1 MIARG
6 VDVPETEFV
15 INFDVPTV
23 YEDYVHRIGRTGRAW
38 NEGIAIT
45 FVSKA
50 DEYHIGKIE
59 KKIRMAIP
67 VFPLPNN
74 LEITETPFE
83 ENQSMEREIDE
94 QKKKEDPNFQGAFHE
109 KKDYKL
115 KQKQKKAKKLPK
127 FSGKSKSV
135 VQKTVKTGQKTSK
148 YNRNKDK

>member
-1 MIARG
+1 MARG
-6 VDVPETEFV
+6 IDVSGVSHV

-45 FVSKA
+45 FVTKA
-50 DEYHIGKIE
+50 DFYHLGKIE
-59 KKIRMAIP
+59 KKIRMA
-67 VFPLPNN
+67 VPLFQLPDN
-74 LEITETPFE
+74 LEIAETPYE

-115 KQKQKKAKKLPK
+115 KQKQKKAKKVPK

-135 VQKTVKTGQKTSK
+135 VQKTLKTGQKTSK
-148 YNRNKDK
+148 YNRNKET

>member
-1 MIARG
+1 
-6 VDVPETEFV
+6 
-15 INFDVPTV
+15 
-23 YEDYVHRIGRTGRAW
+23 
-38 NEGIAIT
+38 
-45 FVSKA
+45 
-50 DEYHIGKIE
+50 
-59 KKIRMAIP
+59 MAIP
-67 VFPLPNN
+67 VFPLPDN

-115 KQKQKKAKKLPK
+115 KQKQKKAKKLPN

-135 VQKTVKTGQKTSK
+135 IQKTVKTGQKTSK